1 MVDIHYEGSPARAVS
16 RAALARV
23 LHMAAQAAGV
33 RFSLGH
39 EIESLTVVGSRA
51 RATTK
56 TALSDFDL
64 FAIADGAASSL
75 RESTGIAGPS
85 KTYRWGALWGQFWVT
100 AWPHRSLLLQRFRGT
115 SEMMG
120 LLPTEIAGEAVR
132 LSFFWSIRGDRYAEW
147 KQGDLDAWK
156 RHVLNLWP
164 EAAPVV
170 SQIRRHDD
178 LAFAK
183 YRHTWPRSMGSGPLC
198 VVGDA
203 AHAMSPQ
210 LGLGT
215 TLAMEDAL
223 ALAYAVEQC
232 GAAGAARKYSSQRL
246 RRSQGFQTLSRLLT
260 PCFQAQGQGLWRDVA
275 FATGLHIPGVPWLM
289 KRSLAAP
296 ARSHPVEAAMRASR
310 FHRPSRAGRRPSRE
324 TTDGHEHS
332 TEHRV
337 VVVGGYGFFGRRLVE
352 RLALQPGIHVT
363 VAGRSLEEAQA
374 LVGRLRPHATA
385 RLDAA
390 ALDAMSIG
398 LASGAR
404 TPVPDHRRSRIRAV
418 PRAGLQGRA
427 CVHSV
432 GANYIDLADARAFVV
447 GIEELDSDAKAAGVF
462 VSSGASSVPALS
474 SAAVDHLAR
483 GMSSVRSID
492 IGISP
497 GNRTE
502 RGLSTVKAIL
512 SYCGKP
518 IPVHGSAQDDGMEW
532 VAPPSLPGAGRKALA
547 VALRCPRPRV
557 AATSVCRR
565 TQRTVWRRPRTMVSA
580 PGDER
585 HGLGCPPRPCP

>member
-1 MVDIHYEGSPARAVS
+1 MPQPTTRLHIGIAGAGPAGLATSIALARLGHRVEVFEKHRTLEALGAGLLIQPQGLRALGELGVRREFDEVSVPIARLLGTTHRGWRVVDIDYEGSPARAVG

-23 LHMAAQAAGV
+23 LHKAAQAAGV

-39 EIESLTVVGSRA
+39 RIESLTVVGSRA
-51 RATTK
+51 RATTNS
-56 TALSDFDL
+56 ALPDFDL

-120 LLPTEIAGEAVR
+120 LLPTEVAGEAVR

-183 YRHTWPRSMGSGPLC
+183 YRHTWPRTMGSGPLC
-198 VVGDA
+198 VVSDA

-223 ALAYAVEQC
+223 ALADAVAQSA
-232 GAAGAARKYSSQRL
+232 AAGAARAYSSQRL
-246 RRSQGFQTLSRLLT
+246 RRSQSFQTLSRLLT

-296 ARSHPVEAAMRASR
+296 ASSHPVEA
-310 FHRPSRAGRRPSRE
+310 
-324 TTDGHEHS
+324 
-332 TEHRV
+332 
-337 VVVGGYGFFGRRLVE
+337 
-352 RLALQPGIHVT
+352 
-363 VAGRSLEEAQA
+363 
-374 LVGRLRPHATA
+374 RLRPS
-385 RLDAA
+385 
-390 ALDAMSIG
+390 AL
-398 LASGAR
+398 
-404 TPVPDHRRSRIRAV
+404 P
-418 PRAGLQGRA
+418 
-427 CVHSV
+427 
-432 GANYIDLADARAFVV
+432 
-447 GIEELDSDAKAAGVF
+447 
-462 VSSGASSVPALS
+462 
-474 SAAVDHLAR
+474 
-483 GMSSVRSID
+483 
-492 IGISP
+492 
-497 GNRTE
+497 
-502 RGLSTVKAIL
+502 
-512 SYCGKP
+512 
-518 IPVHGSAQDDGMEW
+518 SAQPSGP
-532 VAPPSLPGAGRKALA
+532 APLA
-547 VALRCPRPRV
+547 
-557 AATSVCRR
+557 
-565 TQRTVWRRPRTMVSA
+565 
-580 PGDER
+580 
-585 HGLGCPPRPCP
+585 